1 MAYKGWLVEISK
13 NLGTETREI
22 LKKIKG
28 LLHFKGKFKGFLYL
42 MQKKQET
49 SLFFVKK

>member
-1 MAYKGWLVEISK
+1 MEYKGWLVEISK
-13 NLGTETREI
+13 NLGTDTREI

-28 LLHFKGKFKGFLYL
+28 LLQFKGKLKGFLYA
-42 MQKKQET
+42 MQKKSET